1 LRRRVNAWGDLL
13 RIRYG
18 DKPSDSPKA
27 WEFMRN
33 YVQEMATLFDGF
45 RLDNCHG
52 TQLNVAKY
60 MIKQARLANP
70 NIIIFAEL
78 FTDTE

>member
-1 LRRRVNAWGDLL
+1 
-13 RIRYG
+13 
-18 DKPSDSPKA
+18 
-27 WEFMRN
+27 
-33 YVQEMATLFDGF
+33 MARLFDGF

-60 MIKQARLANP
+60 MVKQARLANP

-78 FTDTE
+78 FTET